1 MPRSFALGQHFEQF
15 IDSQVTGGRYN
26 NASEVVRDALRLLED
41 HSRRRQLELRRLLD
55 EGRASGLSDQPGE
68 ATLDR
73 LETKYR
79 QMAKRRRA

>member
-1 MPRSFALGQHFEQF
+1 MAWLGQA
-15 IDSQVTGGRYN
+15 IQVFGACSKERRGWPR
-26 NASEVVRDALRLLED
+26 RLLE
-41 HSRRRQLELRRLLD
+41 

-79 QMAKRRRA
+79 QMAKRRSV